1 MDEKIKNILVE
12 LDELNSTEKEM
23 NSNIERRLK
32 KLELFIGNFKD
43 EFRTKSIIITVM
55 TKINDHIFAKDLNNL
70 LILQEQ
76 RYPVGENLPIPIDNL
91 ISTLPYLRE
100 KMIEEYEINNGSFN
114 VKVSRI
120 LSTFSSALENK
131 TYENYQ
137 NDKPLLKNINTNK
150 RLNYINNNIRTII

>member
-1 MDEKIKNILVE
+1 
-12 LDELNSTEKEM
+12 
-23 NSNIERRLK
+23 
-32 KLELFIGNFKD
+32 
-43 EFRTKSIIITVM
+43 M